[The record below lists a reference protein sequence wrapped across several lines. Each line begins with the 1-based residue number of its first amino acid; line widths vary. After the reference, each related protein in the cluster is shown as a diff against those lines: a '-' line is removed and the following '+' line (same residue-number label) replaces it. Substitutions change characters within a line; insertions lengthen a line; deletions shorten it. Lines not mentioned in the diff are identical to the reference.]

1 MPRRTKSKG
10 AKTRP
15 ATDDGAGNH
24 CSGSPQ
30 KNSPTY
36 LLAFEDLSL
45 LKRDEFRPVRLQL
58 EMWKADLVLREQ
70 GIQSTV
76 AIFGSARIV
85 ERKVARERLA
95 RAKRK
100 LRLRPSDP
108 YLRRQVEAARRL
120 LEKSKYYDEARKL
133 ARLISQ
139 QSLGAIGSSF
149 VVITGGGPGIMEAA
163 NRGAVDAGAKSVGLN
178 IVLPFEQEPNPYITP
193 DLSFQFRYF
202 AVRKMHFLMRAKAL
216 VAFPG
221 GFGTMDEFFDLI
233 TLLQT
238 KKVKPVP
245 LILVGREF
253 WKQAVNF
260 EFFREEGTIS
270 PEDLDLFSYADTA
283 EEAWKIICEFYALN
297 GNRNGASKPPT
308 DP

>member
-1 MPRRTKSKG
+1 M
-10 AKTRP
+10 
-15 ATDDGAGNH
+15 DEGAGNH
-24 CSGSPQ
+24 ASASPQ
-30 KNSPTY
+30 KSSPTY
-36 LLAFEDLSL
+36 LMAFEDLGL

-58 EMWKADLVLREQ
+58 EMWKTDLVLREQ

-85 ERKVARERLA
+85 EKKVAKRHLALA
-95 RAKRK
+95 RRK
-100 LRLRPSDP
+100 LKLHPSDP
-108 YLRRQVEAARRL
+108 YLRRQVEAASRL

-133 ARLISQ
+133 ARVISQ
-139 QSLGAIGSSF
+139 QSLGTIGSNF

-163 NRGAVDAGAKSVGLN
+163 NRGAADAGAKSVGLN
-178 IVLPFEQEPNPYITP
+178 IVLPFEQEPNAYITP
-193 DLSFQFRYF
+193 DLCFQFRYF

-245 LILVGREF
+245 VILVGREF
-253 WKQAVNF
+253 WKKAVNF
-260 EFFREEGTIS
+260 EFLRGEGTIS
-270 PEDLDLFSYADTA
+270 PEDLELFRYADTA

-297 GNRNGASKPPT
+297 GNRNGASKPPSE
-308 DP
+308 P